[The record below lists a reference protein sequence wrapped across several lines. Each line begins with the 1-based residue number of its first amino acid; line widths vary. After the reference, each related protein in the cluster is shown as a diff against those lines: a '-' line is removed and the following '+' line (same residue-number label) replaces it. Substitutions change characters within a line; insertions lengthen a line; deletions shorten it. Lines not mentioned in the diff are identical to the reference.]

1 MFPTTL
7 LTTLLLAL
15 SVAAN
20 PVQLDRPLI
29 TLPISRR
36 LNLTSVH
43 NLVRHDQAR
52 AKALKLRGSNIAGNS
67 RAVINEQVDNQ
78 AVTYVANVGVGSP
91 ATTCE
96 LTFLTSLTLSANTLL
111 IDSLLIDTGSSNTW
125 VGAGKAYV
133 KTGTSVQTA
142 NRVVCGEK
150 SLHLRSRSY

>member
-20 PVQLDRPLI
+20 PVLLDKPLI

-52 AKALKLRGSNIAGNS
+52 AKALKLRGANVAGNS
-67 RAVINEQVDNQ
+67 RAVINEAIDNQ
-78 AVTYVANVGVGSP
+78 AVTYIASVGVGSP
-91 ATTCE
+91 ATTCK
-96 LTFLTSLTLSANTLL
+96 LTFLYTSQNLSAELY
-111 IDSLLIDTGSSNTW
+111 S
-125 VGAGKAYV
+125 
-133 KTGTSVQTA
+133 
-142 NRVVCGEK
+142 
-150 SLHLRSRSY
+150 

>member
-20 PVQLDRPLI
+20 PVQLDRPLV

-52 AKALKLRGSNIAGNS
+52 AKALKLRGSNVAGNS
-67 RAVINEQVDNQ
+67 RAVVNEAIDNQ
-78 AVTYVANVGVGSP
+78 AVTYVATVSVGSP

-96 LTFLTSLTLSANTLL
+96 LAFVDFPKPFADTSL

-133 KTGTSVQTA
+133 KTSTSVQTA
-142 NRVVCGEK
+142 NRVV
-150 SLHLRSRSY
+150 S

>member
-20 PVQLDRPLI
+20 PVLVDRSPV

-52 AKALKLRGSNIAGNS
+52 AKALKLKGSARSGLDS
-67 RAVINEQVDNQ
+67 RAVISEQVDNQ
-78 AVTYVANVGVGSP
+78 AVTYVASIGVGSP
-91 ATTCE
+91 ATTC
-96 LTFLTSLTLSANTLL
+96 
-111 IDSLLIDTGSSNTW
+111 
-125 VGAGKAYV
+125 K
-133 KTGTSVQTA
+133 
-142 NRVVCGEK
+142 
-150 SLHLRSRSY
+150 